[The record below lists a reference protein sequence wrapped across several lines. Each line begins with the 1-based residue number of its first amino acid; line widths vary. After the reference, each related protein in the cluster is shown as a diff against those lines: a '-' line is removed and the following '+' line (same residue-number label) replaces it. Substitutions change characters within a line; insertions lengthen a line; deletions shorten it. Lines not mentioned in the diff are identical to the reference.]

1 MRHIDTSRLISLRR
15 RNLGK
20 KPLDT
25 SRLTSLRR
33 RNTGRKPLDTSRLTS
48 LRRRNLGRKPL
59 DTSRLTSL
67 RRRNMDTSR
76 LMAFRRNL
84 KPYSTSTTGYR
95 NNPDAAWG
103 PTLYNPLEDD
113 NHAFKDDSHYERTIA
128 KLRRNPYDR
137 HLPGKW
143 QLADPQEDQRQQ
155 SLRESLDEISGYEL
169 NPDEETCPDCGLR
182 RNPEEGTGLFRS
194 IYSRNPDYA
203 LRAVTGT
210 NSATGSPGQ
219 ALYRSLFAR
228 RNPPQSIET
237 ATNSPIGQGLF
248 TSIFSRRHN
257 PTNNWNRPRHLR
269 RRWGV

>member
-1 MRHIDTSRLISLRR
+1 MRHIDTSRLTSLRR

-33 RNTGRKPLDTSRLTS
+33 RNIGRRPLLPRTLDTSRLTS
-48 LRRRNLGRKPL
+48 LRR
-59 DTSRLTSL
+59 
-67 RRRNMDTSR
+67 NMDASR

-84 KPYSTSTTGYR
+84 RPYSTSNTGFR
-95 NNPDAAWG
+95 NNPDWG

-113 NHAFKDDSHYERTIA
+113 DHAFKDDSHYERTIA
-128 KLRRNPYDR
+128 KLRRRNPVY
-137 HLPGKW
+137 
-143 QLADPQEDQRQQ
+143 
-155 SLRESLDEISGYEL
+155 S
-169 NPDEETCPDCGLR
+169 NTCPSCGLR

-248 TSIFSRRHN
+248 TSIFSRHN
-257 PTNNWNRPRHLR
+257 PVRNWSRPRHLR
-269 RRWGV
+269 RRWGTRRFDESSFYGV